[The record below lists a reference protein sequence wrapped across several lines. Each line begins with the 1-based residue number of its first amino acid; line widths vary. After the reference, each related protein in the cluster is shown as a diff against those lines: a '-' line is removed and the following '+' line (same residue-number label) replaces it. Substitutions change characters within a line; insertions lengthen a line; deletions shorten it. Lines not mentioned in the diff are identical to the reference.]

1 MNNQHYL
8 RTKYL
13 PKHPNSIPIGQT
25 NTTQSQPQNQPQTGQ
40 VIGHIFQNVCIGGG
54 MMTKKVPI
62 ISNQPSPSV
71 IIGSQSSQFV
81 SPVAVISNNHV
92 TQPVIIGSNYRPS
105 SHSGSFVSPVNLIGS
120 NHLVQ
125 PVIIGTHSGSF
136 VSPVNLIGGS
146 SSKIVQ
152 TPIQQNQWCSCGTII
167 IDDSYNRRNGRTC
180 QAIFL
185 GLNPNT
191 GMFELFYGK
200 RDRSDISE
208 ESTAIRETREESC
221 NMFVFSPDVYNNK
234 YKVSSS
240 DSQHH
245 AYVVRVNAP
254 RGGINNSVFST
265 NQQILKMNRAPYE
278 WTELSS
284 ITRIDITD
292 AINFNILSH
301 TKGDFRM
308 IDVDGNSIVIFSR
321 DAEFIA
327 NALRQSMHV
336 RGDVNQLSF
345 INSWDDARAGG
356 TKLYLDGTMCYKS

>member
-1 MNNQHYL
+1 M
-8 RTKYL
+8 
-13 PKHPNSIPIGQT
+13 
-25 NTTQSQPQNQPQTGQ
+25 
-40 VIGHIFQNVCIGGG
+40 V
-54 MMTKKVPI
+54 
-62 ISNQPSPSV
+62 
-71 IIGSQSSQFV
+71 
-81 SPVAVISNNHV
+81 
-92 TQPVIIGSNYRPS
+92 QPVIIGGQS
-105 SHSGSFVSPVNLIGS
+105 SHFVSPVNLIGS
-120 NHLVQ
+120 
-125 PVIIGTHSGSF
+125 
-136 VSPVNLIGGS
+136 S
-146 SSKIVQ
+146 SNKISQ
-152 TPIQQNQWCSCGTII
+152 TPIQQNHWRSCGTII

-200 RDRSDISE
+200 RDMSDISE

-234 YKVSSS
+234 YKVTSS

-245 AYVVRVNAP
+245 AYVVRVNAH
-254 RGGINNSVFST
+254 RGINSSVFDT
-265 NQQILKMNRAPYE
+265 NQQILKMNSAPYE

-308 IDVDGNSIVIFSR
+308 VDVYGNSIVIFSR

-327 NALRQSMHV
+327 TALRQSMHV
-336 RGDVNQLSF
+336 RGDVNQLSY
-345 INSWDDARAGG
+345 ISSWNDARAGG
-356 TKLYLDGTMCYKS
+356 TKMYLNGTSCYKS